1 MSEEIVLNADNRVRT
16 GTNKNR
22 EIRRNESMVPAVI
35 YGNNQ
40 DTKNIKLYLNE
51 ITKASESELFFTQ
64 VLKIMLDG
72 NEEKVVLKEL
82 QREPEKGK
90 LLHADFMRVSS
101 KTKLKVVVPIKF
113 TNEDDCIGVKN
124 EGGVITKLIRE
135 LEVSCLAS
143 NIPEAIE
150 LDLLEVSLNESLRLS
165 DIKLEEGVEI
175 PNLDDNSDQMV
186 VNVAPPKA
194 IVEDEPE
201 MLDDES
207 MEADS
212 DEGEVKADTGSAC
225 YRSFKNIVQQG
236 SNRLQVVA
244 HRQNQSFFDNLL
256 VPIFN
261 TQDFDQANKD
271 VEKEVMKRYT
281 YEYFM
286 VNVGNAAY
294 QEAGSSMSKGSVDAE
309 TTGTAYKVYACGI
322 YNRDD
327 IIIPLESIIVLPG

>member
-165 DIKLEEGVEI
+165 DMLEEGVEI

-212 DEGEVKADTGSAC
+212 DEGEVKADTGSAEET
-225 YRSFKNIVQQG
+225 
-236 SNRLQVVA
+236 L
-244 HRQNQSFFDNLL
+244 DN
-256 VPIFN
+256 
-261 TQDFDQANKD
+261 DDSG
-271 VEKEVMKRYT
+271 E
-281 YEYFM
+281 
-286 VNVGNAAY
+286 
-294 QEAGSSMSKGSVDAE
+294 E
-309 TTGTAYKVYACGI
+309 TKSD
-322 YNRDD
+322 N
-327 IIIPLESIIVLPG
+327 

>member
-90 LLHADFMRVSS
+90 FLHADFMRVSS
-101 KTKLKVVVPIKF
+101 KTKLKGVVPIKF

-143 NIPEAIE
+143 NIPEVIE

-201 MLDDES
+201 VLDDES

-212 DEGEVKADTGSAC
+212 DEGEVKADTGSAEEA
-225 YRSFKNIVQQG
+225 
-236 SNRLQVVA
+236 L
-244 HRQNQSFFDNLL
+244 DN
-256 VPIFN
+256 
-261 TQDFDQANKD
+261 DDSG
-271 VEKEVMKRYT
+271 E
-281 YEYFM
+281 
-286 VNVGNAAY
+286 
-294 QEAGSSMSKGSVDAE
+294 E
-309 TTGTAYKVYACGI
+309 TKSD
-322 YNRDD
+322 N
-327 IIIPLESIIVLPG
+327 

>member
-113 TNEDDCIGVKN
+113 TNEDGCIGVKN

-201 MLDDES
+201 VLDDES

-212 DEGEVKADTGSAC
+212 DEGEVKADKGSAEEA
-225 YRSFKNIVQQG
+225 
-236 SNRLQVVA
+236 L
-244 HRQNQSFFDNLL
+244 DN
-256 VPIFN
+256 
-261 TQDFDQANKD
+261 DDSG
-271 VEKEVMKRYT
+271 E
-281 YEYFM
+281 
-286 VNVGNAAY
+286 
-294 QEAGSSMSKGSVDAE
+294 E
-309 TTGTAYKVYACGI
+309 TKSD
-322 YNRDD
+322 N
-327 IIIPLESIIVLPG
+327 